1 MCLTIM
7 NNLEAWREEGVEAHN
22 EVRVAFEQCGHTVDH
37 SRSVH
42 LLHYSCLYIRQGS
55 EAVSS
60 TDLHRICC
68 HVWQECS

>member
-37 SRSVH
+37 SRSVNAVEVQVE
-42 LLHYSCLYIRQGS
+42 RQ
-55 EAVSS
+55 SS
-60 TDLHRICC
+60 GH
-68 HVWQECS
+68 